1 MDQKKDFK
9 MLIYSKKILKNVLLK
24 NVLKSVTILKKKET
38 NLIVSS
44 LLVFFWWYENLFTCF
59 SKILFTG

>member
-24 NVLKSVTILKKKET
+24 NVLKSITILKKRRQ
-38 NLIVSS
+38 IS
-44 LLVFFWWYENLFTCF
+44 
-59 SKILFTG
+59 